1 MRFDWVNILAT
12 VIFVSI
18 VVTLILAVAS
28 YFAYKVREARR
39 PRSAAELRETGEA
52 PAFFSEYR
60 PDAATPAATAP
71 ATSAPVV
78 PVSGKPA
85 VTASATTREV

>member
-1 MRFDWVNILAT
+1 MKFDWVNLLAT

-39 PRSAAELRETGEA
+39 PKTAAELRQEGQAKVFFNEYKPGDEA
-52 PAFFSEYR
+52 APTNPAPR
-60 PDAATPAATAP
+60 A
-71 ATSAPVV
+71 
-78 PVSGKPA
+78 
-85 VTASATTREV
+85 

>member
-1 MRFDWVNILAT
+1 VGKTGSQGPDLNRHRKKGTNTMRFDWVNILAT

-39 PRSAAELRETGEA
+39 PKTASELREDGKVKV
-52 PAFFSEYR
+52 FFNEY
-60 PDAATPAATAP
+60 TP
-71 ATSAPVV
+71 
-78 PVSGKPA
+78 K
-85 VTASATTREV
+85 

>member
-39 PRSAAELRETGEA
+39 PKTAAELRQEGQVK
-52 PAFFSEYR
+52 AFFTQYEPR
-60 PDAATPAATAP
+60 QQ
-71 ATSAPVV
+71 
-78 PVSGKPA
+78 
-85 VTASATTREV
+85 

>member
-39 PRSAAELRETGEA
+39 PKTAAELRQEGQVKVFFNEYKPGEQAAAAA
-52 PAFFSEYR
+52 PTT
-60 PDAATPAATAP
+60 TPRA
-71 ATSAPVV
+71 
-78 PVSGKPA
+78 
-85 VTASATTREV
+85 

>member
-12 VIFVSI
+12 LIFVSI

-39 PRSAAELRETGEA
+39 PRTAAELRQEGQGKVFFQEYQPAEKTKQQQDESARA
-52 PAFFSEYR
+52 PLNVR
-60 PDAATPAATAP
+60 
-71 ATSAPVV
+71 
-78 PVSGKPA
+78 
-85 VTASATTREV
+85 

>member
-28 YFAYKVREARR
+28 YFAYKVRESRQ
-39 PRSAAELRETGEA
+39 PRNASAMDD
-52 PAFFSEYR
+52 PKFFNEYR
-60 PDAATPAATAP
+60 PETSSGTT
-71 ATSAPVV
+71 TSA
-78 PVSGKPA
+78 
-85 VTASATTREV
+85 ASTTTSTSTQV

>member
-39 PRSAAELRETGEA
+39 PKSAADLREQGQNK
-52 PAFFSEYR
+52 AFFEEYR
-60 PDAATPAATAP
+60 PSGTSTKENAAPLN
-71 ATSAPVV
+71 
-78 PVSGKPA
+78 
-85 VTASATTREV
+85 ASSKR

>member
-1 MRFDWVNILAT
+1 MRLDWVNILAT

-39 PRSAAELRETGEA
+39 PKTAAELRQEGRSKT
-52 PAFFSEYR
+52 FFEEYR
-60 PDAATPAATAP
+60 PSDTPATIAPAEGEAAATVNAP
-71 ATSAPVV
+71 T
-78 PVSGKPA
+78 KQ
-85 VTASATTREV
+85 

>member
-39 PRSAAELRETGEA
+39 PKTAAELRKEGEVKV
-52 PAFFSEYR
+52 FFEQYE
-60 PDAATPAATAP
+60 PKADEVV
-71 ATSAPVV
+71 TSPKA
-78 PVSGKPA
+78 
-85 VTASATTREV
+85 

>member
-39 PRSAAELRETGEA
+39 PRTAAELRQGGQEKV
-52 PAFFSEYR
+52 FFDEYR
-60 PDAATPAATAP
+60 PTGTEGPA
-71 ATSAPVV
+71 
-78 PVSGKPA
+78 K
-85 VTASATTREV
+85 TTTTTNVKQG

>member
-1 MRFDWVNILAT
+1 MHFDWVNILAT

-39 PRSAAELRETGEA
+39 PKSAAELRAEGQTKAFFNQYNPDQPAAEA
-52 PAFFSEYR
+52 P
-60 PDAATPAATAP
+60 
-71 ATSAPVV
+71 V
-78 PVSGKPA
+78 A
-85 VTASATTREV
+85 VETK

>member
-1 MRFDWVNILAT
+1 MRFDWINILAT

-39 PRSAAELRETGEA
+39 PKTAAELRQEGQMKTFFEQYEPETN
-52 PAFFSEYR
+52 
-60 PDAATPAATAP
+60 
-71 ATSAPVV
+71 
-78 PVSGKPA
+78 K
-85 VTASATTREV
+85 

>member
-18 VVTLILAVAS
+18 VVTLVLAVAS

-39 PRSAAELRETGEA
+39 TKTAAELRQDGETKV
-52 PAFFSEYR
+52 FFNQY
-60 PDAATPAATAP
+60 
-71 ATSAPVV
+71 V
-78 PVSGKPA
+78 PK
-85 VTASATTREV
+85 

>member
-12 VIFVSI
+12 IIFVSI

-39 PRSAAELRETGEA
+39 PKTAAELRQEGQVK
-52 PAFFSEYR
+52 AFFTQYQ
-60 PDAATPAATAP
+60 PGDPAAP
-71 ATSAPVV
+71 S
-78 PVSGKPA
+78 
-85 VTASATTREV
+85 EVRAE

>member
-39 PRSAAELRETGEA
+39 PKTARELREEGQA
-52 PAFFSEYR
+52 KAFFTEYQ
-60 PDAATPAATAP
+60 
-71 ATSAPVV
+71 V
-78 PVSGKPA
+78 K
-85 VTASATTREV
+85 

>member
-39 PRSAAELRETGEA
+39 PKPAGEVR
-52 PAFFSEYR
+52 EYR
-60 PDAATPAATAP
+60 PNAVAAASASSKADAATVNAAT
-71 ATSAPVV
+71 
-78 PVSGKPA
+78 KQ
-85 VTASATTREV
+85 

>member
-28 YFAYKVREARR
+28 FFAYKVREARR
-39 PRSAAELRETGEA
+39 PKSAAELRQEGKTKVFFEEYQPSAAASTPTEA
-52 PAFFSEYR
+52 PR
-60 PDAATPAATAP
+60 T
-71 ATSAPVV
+71 
-78 PVSGKPA
+78 
-85 VTASATTREV
+85 

>member
-1 MRFDWVNILAT
+1 MQLDWVSILAT

-39 PRSAAELRETGEA
+39 PKTAAELREEGESKV
-52 PAFFSEYR
+52 FF
-60 PDAATPAATAP
+60 
-71 ATSAPVV
+71 V
-78 PVSGKPA
+78 PYQPNN
-85 VTASATTREV
+85 

>member
-39 PRSAAELRETGEA
+39 PKTAAELRQEGQA
-52 PAFFSEYR
+52 KAFFNQYN
-60 PDAATPAATAP
+60 P
-71 ATSAPVV
+71 
-78 PVSGKPA
+78 KQ
-85 VTASATTREV
+85 

>member
-12 VIFVSI
+12 IIFVSI

-39 PRSAAELRETGEA
+39 PRTAAELRQEGESK
-52 PAFFSEYR
+52 AFFNQYQ
-60 PDAATPAATAP
+60 P
-71 ATSAPVV
+71 
-78 PVSGKPA
+78 K
-85 VTASATTREV
+85 

>member
-39 PRSAAELRETGEA
+39 PKTAAELRQEGQVKVFFNEYKPGE
-52 PAFFSEYR
+52 
-60 PDAATPAATAP
+60 
-71 ATSAPVV
+71 SAPT
-78 PVSGKPA
+78 
-85 VTASATTREV
+85 TATNTTPRA

>member
-1 MRFDWVNILAT
+1 MHFDWVNILAT

-39 PRSAAELRETGEA
+39 PKSASELREDGQMK
-52 PAFFSEYR
+52 AFFNQYN
-60 PDAATPAATAP
+60 PDQP
-71 ATSAPVV
+71 ATDAPVV
-78 PVSGKPA
+78 ADTK
-85 VTASATTREV
+85 

>member
-1 MRFDWVNILAT
+1 MKLDWVNILAT

-39 PRSAAELRETGEA
+39 PKSAAELRQEGKVKV
-52 PAFFSEYR
+52 FFEEYQ
-60 PDAATPAATAP
+60 P
-71 ATSAPVV
+71 
-78 PVSGKPA
+78 K
-85 VTASATTREV
+85 E

>member
-39 PRSAAELRETGEA
+39 PKTAAELRREGETK
-52 PAFFSEYR
+52 AFFNQYQPGQATQTE
-60 PDAATPAATAP
+60 AAVAP
-71 ATSAPVV
+71 
-78 PVSGKPA
+78 KQQ
-85 VTASATTREV
+85 